1 MPPNSRQPSVRS
13 VRTPAA
19 LTALRGW
26 LGTFPAEKREE
37 GGDYYRK
44 KAVKEVWSEA
54 DHLVK
59 ASLDIGSE
67 MLAIT
72 LFLTRGAWTSR
83 CSCPVLDRCEH
94 VYAAGLA
101 WLAAV
106 ESGQLDGRRPTIP
119 LLPADRAPGAAT
131 PAVPSAPC
139 PRRVN
144 VPPRKT
150 PVRCVRSRAC
160 ACASRPTASGSSR
173 FASAMKR
180 AGSRR
185 PSACSPISPP
195 RAPPISSISHPP
207 RPHSA
212 PPSPRN
218 AASMPAHSRP
228 GCRFPRKP
236 SSASCAPP
244 PPAARLCCPT
254 AVRLSCN

>member
-83 CSCPVLDRCEH
+83 CSCPVLNRCEH

-106 ESGQLDGRRPTIP
+106 ESGQLDGRRPSIP
-119 LLPADRAPGAAT
+119 LLPADRAPGTAPAIPVAVT
-131 PAVPSAPC
+131 GEAAVPASLAAWL
-139 PRRVN
+139 
-144 VPPRKT
+144 
-150 PVRCVRSRAC
+150 RAL
-160 ACASRPTASGSSR
+160 
-173 FASAMKR
+173 
-180 AGSRR
+180 
-185 PSACSPISPP
+185 PSAGE
-195 RAPPISSISHPP
+195 RA
-207 RPHSA
+207 A
-212 PPSPRN
+212 AQN
-218 AASMPAHSRP
+218 AGPLRSVAGLR
-228 GCRFPRKP
+228 
-236 SSASCAPP
+236 
-244 PPAARLCCPT
+244 
-254 AVRLSCN
+254 